1 MRGLLVKDLRL
12 LAGQKRFFLTV
23 AVIGFFF
30 MLGGQ
35 GAILMV
41 SYCTLLMSFFTAST
55 ISYDEFNHGFFYLF
69 SLPVS
74 RKGYVAEKYLFGVV
88 TGGVTWAATTVIGGI
103 YSSMTQE
110 DFLLL
115 EWMTGA
121 VGILVLLVI
130 FLCLT
135 LPVQFKFGTE
145 KGRIVVSI
153 VALGIFIGMMA
164 VLKMEGVTAV
174 IIEKAKWIASF
185 GTAALLGMGLL
196 LFAALA
202 GVSVAVSMRIMER
215 KQFS

>member
-30 MLGGQ
+30 MLSGQ
-35 GAILMV
+35 DAIFMV

-74 RKGYVAEKYLFGVV
+74 RKGYVAEKYLFGVL
-88 TGGVTWAATTVIGGI
+88 TGGVTWTATTVIGGI
-103 YSSMTQE
+103 YSSMTQ
-110 DFLLL
+110 DNFLLL
-115 EWMTGA
+115 EWMAGA
-121 VGILVLLVI
+121 VGILVVLVI

-135 LPVQFKFGTE
+135 LPVQLKFGTE

-164 VLKMEGVTAV
+164 VLKMEGVMAV
-174 IIEKAKWIASF
+174 IIEKAEWIAAL
-185 GTAALLGMGLL
+185 GTVALLGMGLL
-196 LFAALA
+196 LFVAFVGA
-202 GVSVAVSMRIMER
+202 SVAVSMCIMER